1 MNARLR
7 ELAARRQELAARC
20 DRERRA
26 LAVAG
31 GTVERKLAI
40 VDLGFSTARRIHRHR
55 AVLGAVAVW
64 SVLAPASARRWIG
77 RLGWWVPLG
86 LEAVRLGRWV
96 ADGRGRPAPPA
107 LDAD

>member
-1 MNARLR
+1 MSARLR
-7 ELAARRQELAARC
+7 ELAARRQELVARA

-40 VDLGFSTARRIHRHR
+40 VDIGFAAARRFHRHR

-64 SVLAPASARRWIG
+64 SVLAPTSARRWIG

-86 LEAVRLGRWV
+86 LEALRLGRWF
-96 ADGRGRPAPPA
+96 AEGRGGRAPAAP
-107 LDAD
+107 DAD

>member
-7 ELAARRQELAARC
+7 ELAARRQELVARA
-20 DRERRA
+20 DRERRS

-40 VDLGFSTARRIHRHR
+40 VDVGFAAARRIHRHR

-64 SVLAPASARRWIG
+64 SVLAPTSARRWIG

-86 LEAVRLGRWV
+86 LEAVRMGHWF
-96 ADGRGRPAPPA
+96 ADGRGRAAPPA
-107 LDAD
+107 PDTD

>member
-1 MNARLR
+1 MSARLR
-7 ELAARRQELAARC
+7 ELAARRQELVARA

-26 LAVAG
+26 LAAVG

-40 VDLGFSTARRIHRHR
+40 VDAGFATARRIHRHR

-64 SVLAPASARRWIG
+64 SVLAPTSARRWIG

-86 LEAVRLGRWV
+86 LEALRLGRWV
-96 ADGRGRPAPPA
+96 ADGRGHRPPPA